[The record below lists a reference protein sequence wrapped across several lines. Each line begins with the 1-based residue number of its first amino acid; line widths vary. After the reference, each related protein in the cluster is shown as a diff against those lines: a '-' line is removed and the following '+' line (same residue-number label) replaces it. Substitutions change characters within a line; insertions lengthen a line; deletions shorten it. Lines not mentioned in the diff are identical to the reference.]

1 VALCVATPWLTRALL
16 LCEKRLALAPIDLRG
31 ALADAS
37 VGLLLVGLVGLLL
50 ATQRLWGRVLSLT
63 LLVAFIFSSFAMYEF
78 ISVFDSLYAF
88 SHAGFLGDSTFLGG
102 SVRHAR
108 HPLLV
113 LSITALAA
121 LGAVWARLP
130 ASLWWRWWGL
140 GFAASVFGQVAI
152 PTSYTH
158 DEWRE
163 RHAIQ
168 ANLGIFPPSVRPY
181 RVAISAEVRDV
192 FRGNLDGKRWVGPLS
207 NRPNVLLIL
216 IEAASGAHLPSV
228 AAAEGVRSTIEMPKL
243 DALASRHV
251 LFTRVVSHQ
260 RQTNRGEYGILCG
273 DYPKLL
279 SDQSKMSEQVYA
291 PARRCLPEVLR
302 EQGYA
307 TAYIQSA
314 PLGFMLKDQFMTK
327 AGFEE
332 LVGDPWFERSYA
344 RTDWGVDDKAF
355 FEQSLG
361 RVLQLH
367 DAERPFFATLL
378 TVGTHHP
385 FTIPDSA
392 AAEGARTRQERAFR
406 WADDALADFLGEID
420 RRGVLND
427 TVVVITS
434 DESTGLAKAASA
446 TQRLLSQSWSF
457 AIVMLPE
464 PMAKRVDTLYAH
476 VDTAL
481 SVIDLLGLGN
491 EAEGFVGRSWFRD
504 YESPRPVFSGNTYA
518 RSVMMFEPSG
528 SAVVC
533 SESFQSCS
541 RSVPLAGLP
550 FGPNRER
557 EPAPERARQL
567 LTEVA
572 RLSRSGR
579 ADMTQAGGIDL
590 LVAERVSVPA
600 ADGKKLLIGGQYLRV
615 SGGTTLRVDFDLE
628 VLGEQSA
635 IELHQDVFL
644 GGYVKFERKAVELR
658 GGERWRLSYEI
669 GVPRDASQ
677 LVVQLYAKTV
687 SGNAATIRFHDA
699 RLSMIAGDVT
709 SDDAVVI
716 VDEVTRG
723 DSR

>member
-1 VALCVATPWLTRALL
+1 MGLCLATPWLTRALL
-16 LCEKRLALAPIDLRG
+16 LYEKRVALAPIDLRG

-37 VGLLLVGLVGLLL
+37 VALLLVGLLGLLL
-50 ATQRLWGRVLSLT
+50 ATRHLLGRVLALT
-63 LLVAFIFSSFAMYEF
+63 LLVAFLFLSFAIYEF
-78 ISVFDSLYAF
+78 ISVFDSLYAL
-88 SHAGFLGDSTFLGG
+88 SHVGFLGDSTFLGG
-102 SVRHAR
+102 SVLHVR
-108 HPLLV
+108 HPLMA
-113 LSITALAA
+113 LSITALAI
-121 LGAVWARLP
+121 LGVVWARVP
-130 ASLWWRWWGL
+130 ASRWWRWWGL
-140 GFAASVFGQVAI
+140 GFAASVFGQVVI
-152 PTSYTH
+152 PPSYRH

-168 ANLGIFPPSVRPY
+168 ANLGILPPSIRPS
-181 RVAISAEVRDV
+181 RVAIGAEVREV
-192 FRGNLDGKRWVGPLS
+192 FRGDLRGERWLGPLS

-228 AAAEGVRSTIEMPKL
+228 AAAEGVRSTIEMPQL
-243 DALASRHV
+243 DALARRHV
-251 LFTRVVSHQ
+251 LFTHVVSHQ

-279 SDQSKMSEQVYA
+279 TDQSKMSEQVYA
-291 PARRCLPEVLR
+291 EAHRCLPEVLR

-314 PLGFMLKDQFMTK
+314 PLGFMLKDQFMRK

-332 LVGDPWFERSYA
+332 LIGDAWFQRSYA

-361 RVLQLH
+361 HVLQLH

-385 FTIPDSA
+385 FTIPDTA

-406 WADDALADFLGEID
+406 WADDALADFLAELD
-420 RRGVLND
+420 RQGVLND
-427 TVVVITS
+427 TVVIVSS
-434 DESTGLAKAASA
+434 DESTGLVHAASA
-446 TQRLLSQSWSF
+446 TQRLLSQSWAF
-457 AIVMLPE
+457 AVVMLPE

-481 SVIDLLGLGN
+481 SVTDLLGLER

-504 YESPRPVFSGNTYA
+504 YESPRPLFAGNTYA

-528 SAVVC
+528 SALVC

-550 FGPNRER
+550 FGPSRES

-572 RLSRSGR
+572 RLSRSGLR
-579 ADMTQAGGIDL
+579 DMTQAGGLDL
-590 LVAERVSVPA
+590 LVEEQVTVPA

-615 SGGTTLRVDFDLE
+615 PGGTTLRVDLDLE
-628 VLGEQSA
+628 VLGAQSA
-635 IELHQDVFL
+635 VELHQDVFL
-644 GGYVKFERKAVELR
+644 NGYVQFERKAFALR

-669 GVPRDASQ
+669 GVPREASQ
-677 LVVQLYAKTV
+677 LVVQLYATAV
-687 SGNAATIRFHDA
+687 SGETATIRFHDA
-699 RLSMIAGDVT
+699 RLTMTAGDAT
-709 SDDAVVI
+709 SDAAVVME
-716 VDEVTRG
+716 DEVSQADPR
-723 DSR
+723 

>member
-1 VALCVATPWLTRALL
+1 MSLCIATPWLTRALL
-16 LCEKRLALAPIDLRG
+16 LYEKRLALAPIDLRG

-37 VGLLLVGLVGLLL
+37 VALPMVGLLGLLL
-50 ATQRLWGRVLSLT
+50 ATQRLWGRVLALL
-63 LLVAFIFSSFAMYEF
+63 LLVAFVFASFAMYEF

-113 LSITALAA
+113 LSITALSI
-121 LGAVWARLP
+121 LGVVWARLP

-140 GFAASVFGQVAI
+140 GFAVSVFGQVVI

-168 ANLGIFPPSVRPY
+168 ANLEIFPRSARPHG
-181 RVAISAEVRDV
+181 VTISAEVRAV
-192 FRGNLDGKRWVGPLS
+192 FRADLDGERWVGPLTT
-207 NRPNVLLIL
+207 RPNVLLIL

-243 DALASRHV
+243 DALARRHV
-251 LFTRVVSHQ
+251 LLTHVVSHQ

-302 EQGYA
+302 EHGYA

-314 PLGFMLKDQFMTK
+314 PLGFMLKDQFMKK

-332 LVGDPWFERSYA
+332 LIGDAWFERSYA

-392 AAEGARTRQERAFR
+392 AVEGARTRQEQAFR
-406 WADDALADFLGEID
+406 WADDALADFLAELE
-420 RRGVLND
+420 RRGVLDD
-427 TVVVITS
+427 TLVVITS
-434 DESTGLAKAASA
+434 DESTGLAQAASA
-446 TQRLLSQSWSF
+446 THRLLSQSWSF

-464 PMAKRVDTLYAH
+464 PMAKRIDTLFAH

-481 SVIDLLGLGN
+481 SVTDLVGLEH

-504 YESPRPVFSGNTYA
+504 YKSPRPVFSGNTYA
-518 RSVMMFEPSG
+518 RRVMMFEPSG
-528 SAVVC
+528 SALVC
-533 SESFQSCS
+533 NESFQNCS
-541 RSVPLAGLP
+541 RSIPLAGLP
-550 FGPNRER
+550 FGPNRKQ
-557 EPAPERARQL
+557 EPAPDRARQL

-579 ADMTQAGGIDL
+579 ADMTEAGGIDL
-590 LVAERVSVPA
+590 LVEERVPVRA
-600 ADGKKLLIGGQYLRV
+600 ADGKKLLIGGQYFRV
-615 SGGTTLRVDFDLE
+615 PGGTTLRVDLDLE
-628 VLGEQSA
+628 VLGEESA
-635 IELHQDVFL
+635 MELHQDVFL
-644 GGYVKFERKAVELR
+644 GGYVKFERKAFELR

-669 GVPRDASQ
+669 GVPHDASQ

-687 SGNAATIRFHDA
+687 SGDAATIRFHDA
-699 RLSMIAGDVT
+699 RLSMIAGNVT
-709 SDDAVVI
+709 SDVTVVI
-716 VDEVTRG
+716 EDEVSRG